1 MIISVKQM
9 QNIVEELEDTI
20 QKNINI
26 MDEKGCIIASSDP
39 SRIGNY
45 HSGAQQVI
53 NEKLDELV
61 ICDQDEYAGAKNGI
75 NLPIII
81 EGEIVGVVGITGEK
95 EEVQTLGKIIQK
107 MTKILIMDNYQ
118 NNQKKTM
125 ENVKNN
131 FIFSWLFTNEDET
144 DTDENINLRGRLLGI
159 DINLNRVVV
168 VMGIESKK
176 SDQGQHEAEIEQKRY
191 EIISKE
197 IKRYLKH
204 DSQHLFSQI
213 GTKLVIF
220 FHSSDTIE
228 VMRTVGEMAKGIEK
242 QYDSNVY
249 CGIGTAGTNRLEIR
263 RSYREANT
271 ACNLAMRMK
280 NRKIKL
286 YSDADME
293 LLLQNISRHDRE
305 MFVKR
310 IFKDCQ
316 DSEILKWVQLLRCY
330 TENNGSI
337 TKTAED
343 CYIHKNTLQYR
354 LTRLKDITGYDPR
367 IIKESIPLYIAM
379 LIYEFDYNGNTE

>member
-1 MIISVKQM
+1 MLISVKQM
-9 QNIVEELEDTI
+9 QNIVEELEGII

-39 SRIGNY
+39 SRIGTY

-53 NEKLDELV
+53 SEKLDELV

-81 EGEIVGVVGITGEK
+81 EGEIVGVVGITGVK

-125 ENVKNN
+125 ENMKNN
-131 FIFSWLFTNEDET
+131 FIFSWLFANEDESE
-144 DTDENINLRGRLLGI
+144 TDENINLRGRLLGI

-176 SDQGQHEAEIEQKRY
+176 ADKGQHEAEIEQKRY
-191 EIISKE
+191 DIVSKE
-197 IKRYLKH
+197 IKRYLKY

-220 FHSSDTIE
+220 FHSSDTME

-280 NRKIKL
+280 NRRIKL

-293 LLLQNISRHDRE
+293 LLLQNISRHDRD

-316 DSEILKWVQLLRCY
+316 DNEILKWVQLLRCY
-330 TENNGSI
+330 TENSGSI

-354 LTRLKDITGYDPR
+354 LARLKDITGYDPR
-367 IIKESIPLYIAM
+367 VIKESIPLYIAM
-379 LIYEFDYNGNTE
+379 LIYELDHNEE

>member
-1 MIISVKQM
+1 
-9 QNIVEELEDTI
+9 
-20 QKNINI
+20 
-26 MDEKGCIIASSDP
+26 
-39 SRIGNY
+39 
-45 HSGAQQVI
+45 
-53 NEKLDELV
+53 
-61 ICDQDEYAGAKNGI
+61 
-75 NLPIII
+75 
-81 EGEIVGVVGITGEK
+81 
-95 EEVQTLGKIIQK
+95 
-107 MTKILIMDNYQ
+107 
-118 NNQKKTM
+118 
-125 ENVKNN
+125 
-131 FIFSWLFTNEDET
+131 
-144 DTDENINLRGRLLGI
+144 
-159 DINLNRVVV
+159 
-168 VMGIESKK
+168 
-176 SDQGQHEAEIEQKRY
+176 
-191 EIISKE
+191 
-197 IKRYLKH
+197 
-204 DSQHLFSQI
+204 
-213 GTKLVIF
+213 
-220 FHSSDTIE
+220 
-228 VMRTVGEMAKGIEK
+228 MAKGIEK

>member
-1 MIISVKQM
+1 MIIPVKQM
-9 QNIVEELEDTI
+9 QNIVEELEGTI

-61 ICDQDEYAGAKNGI
+61 ISDQNEYTGAKNGI

-81 EGEIVGVVGITGEK
+81 EDEIVGVVGITGKK

-125 ENVKNN
+125 ENMKNN
-131 FIFSWLFTNEDET
+131 FIFSWLFANEDENES
-144 DTDENINLRGRLLGI
+144 DENINLRGRLLGI
-159 DINLNRVVV
+159 DINLNRVVA
-168 VMGIESKK
+168 VMGIQSNKEGKEI
-176 SDQGQHEAEIEQKRY
+176 QEAEIEQKRFDV
-191 EIISKE
+191 IGKE

-220 FHSSDTIE
+220 FHSSDSSAVLKMVNEI
-228 VMRTVGEMAKGIEK
+228 ADSIEK
-242 QYDSNVY
+242 QYDNHVY
-249 CGIGTAGTNRLEIR
+249 CGIGTAGTDRLEIR

-271 ACNLAMRMK
+271 ACNLAMRLK
-280 NRKIKL
+280 NKKIKL

-293 LLLQNISRHDRE
+293 LLLENVSRHDRD

-316 DSEILKWVQLLRCY
+316 DNEILKWVQLLRCY
-330 TENNGSI
+330 SENNGSI

-354 LTRLKDITGYDPR
+354 LTKLKDITGYDPR

-379 LIYEFDYNGNTE
+379 LIYELDHNE